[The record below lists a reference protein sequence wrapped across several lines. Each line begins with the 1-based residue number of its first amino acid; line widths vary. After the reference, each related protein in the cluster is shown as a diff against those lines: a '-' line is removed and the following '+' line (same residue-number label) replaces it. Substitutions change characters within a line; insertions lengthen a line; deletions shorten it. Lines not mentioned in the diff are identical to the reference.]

1 MTSMS
6 APPSEWE
13 RLGNV
18 HYHRRH
24 LYSFSDV
31 HVDGRNCAAAVNGGA
46 FAVRSSAEKSA
57 NAAADSTRH
66 AQQFTVYSASG
77 VHLCDIAYQSSCE
90 LVAHGW
96 TGEELLVCVH
106 GDGRVVVHDL
116 GGRKVRDARLSFS
129 RREDEEK
136 SGARGGAAI
145 VRCEVWGGG
154 IVAATSAGAVFLV
167 ADVHTEAPRVTRTK
181 EDASARGA
189 VSALHARVT
198 PEGTAE
204 AIFARGDLVFAARE
218 RGVRSRRFAG
228 GAPVRLCASPSG
240 RFLTVFTS
248 LGKMLVVTAD
258 LSETAT
264 EFDAKA
270 ATPPEQV
277 AWCGDDAAV
286 MYWPTHLMIV
296 GPHGSFI
303 SYAYDTPAR
312 LVSEVDGLRVIT
324 SRGHELVSRVPD
336 PVVAASRSARGGTS
350 PAVALQDAAER
361 FAAVARG
368 SIPDDE
374 SDAALREARALESAI
389 QTCVRAAC
397 HEFDAK
403 RQAELLRAARFGNS
417 YLQRKPRNVD
427 CWALHKTCA
436 MLRIL
441 NAARAPEVGIPLT
454 YAQYRCAGLENLVKR
469 LDARKHH
476 LLASRVSEFT
486 RGRGRVVERWA
497 VSNVAASSEPDDAVL
512 GRIKP
517 KLESVRGMSH
527 GKIALAAHR
536 SGRRELARRLIDM
549 EQNSS
554 AQVSLLAAVGADEMA
569 LRKAIESRDADLMY
583 ATLLNLQRKMT
594 FQDLASLLSRNPQAK
609 ALFVAFCRRTDVELL
624 KSFFYSAGETARGVQ
639 ALLSQVFRASDRDAE
654 AYVWDETS
662 ASLCGQASMMYG
674 KLKDAFHERVLDE
687 TQRLIRLG
695 TETRVENA
703 LGGVPQKSLAA
714 IVKRLVRDG
723 DLKEARRIRVAF
735 SMSDRH
741 FCWLHATVLAS
752 KCDWRAL
759 EALANER
766 NCPLGALTFL
776 ELGERFG
783 APKVELAKY
792 LAKLPHTPQRA
803 ALYHEVGLEDRVT
816 RDEAQPFATK
826 AAGFFGGGS

>member
-1 MTSMS
+1 MS

-13 RLGNV
+13 RLDNV

-24 LYSFSDV
+24 LYSFTDV
-31 HVDGRNCAAAVNGGA
+31 RVDGRNCAAAVNGGA

-57 NAAADSTRH
+57 NAPADSTRH

-264 EFDAKA
+264 EFDAKS

-286 MYWPTHLMIV
+286 MYWPTHMMIV

-336 PVVAASRSARGGTS
+336 PVVAASRSARG
-350 PAVALQDAAER
+350 R
-361 FAAVARG
+361 
-368 SIPDDE
+368 
-374 SDAALREARALESAI
+374 
-389 QTCVRAAC
+389 
-397 HEFDAK
+397 HEP
-403 RQAELLRAARFGNS
+403 RRRAAR
-417 YLQRKPRNVD
+417 RRR
-427 CWALHKTCA
+427 ALRRRRA
-436 MLRIL
+436 GIDPGRRERRR
-441 NAARAPEVGIPLT
+441 AARGAS
-454 YAQYRCAGLENLVKR
+454 
-469 LDARKHH
+469 ARVRDPDVRPRRV
-476 LLASRVSEFT
+476 SRVRREEAGGVTPRGAFRELVSSKKAAKRRLLGVAQDVCDASNPERRARSRGGHTSDVRAVPLRRIGKSRQTSGRSQTPSARVSRVGVHERPRT
-486 RGRGRVVERWA
+486 RRGALGGVERRG
-497 VSNVAASSEPDDAVL
+497 VFEPDDAVL

-609 ALFVAFCRRTDVELL
+609 ALFVAFCRRTDIELL

-695 TETRVENA
+695 TETRVENV

-792 LAKLPHTPQRA
+792 LAKLPNTPERA
-803 ALYHEVGLEDRVT
+803 ALYHEVGLEDKVT
-816 RDEAQPFATK
+816 REESQPFATK